1 MQEPKEI
8 IIGTTSVMPGT
19 NVSLNLP
26 VGKLPVGHRI
36 YIKVNVYSSVNP
48 GPIVLFMAGL
58 HGDEIN
64 GVETMKR
71 AISSGVFNHLACGA
85 VIAISLINV
94 YGFINFSRDLPDGKD
109 VNRSFPG
116 NANGSLAS
124 RIASVVTKKILPSVD
139 FGVDFHTGAANRY
152 NYPQIRYN
160 TGDTKSQKLAEV
172 FNAPA
177 TFQQNTIAKSFRKTA
192 KIMGK
197 PILVFEGGEALRLD
211 EYSINSALDGIKN
224 LLIFHQ
230 MTEGDQHFR
239 ASLHFERTSWIRA
252 SQAGIFTSYAQSGQ
266 YIQKGVPIGSISDP
280 FGDHMHIVS
289 ATKDGFI
296 IGHNNIAVVNQGDA
310 LFHIAY
316 H

>member
-1 MQEPKEI
+1 MAELKDL
-8 IIGTTSVMPGT
+8 IIGNNTISPGT
-19 NVSLNLP
+19 NIALNLP

-36 YIKVNVYSSVNP
+36 YIKVNVYYSTKP
-48 GPIVLFMAGL
+48 GPVVLFMAGL

-64 GVETMKR
+64 GVETLKR
-71 AISSGVFNHLACGA
+71 AISSGVFNHLEGGA
-85 VIAISLINV
+85 VVAVSLINV

-116 NANGSLAS
+116 NSNGSLAA
-124 RIASVVTKKILPSVD
+124 RIAAVVSKKILPAVD

-152 NYPQIRYN
+152 NYPQVRYN
-160 TGDTKSQKLAEV
+160 TGDAASMALAEV
-172 FNAPA
+172 FNPPVMFA
-177 TFQQNTIAKSFRKTA
+177 QNTIAKSFRKIA
-192 KIMGK
+192 KSMGK
-197 PILVFEGGEALRLD
+197 PMLVYEGGEALRLD
-211 EYSINSALDGIKN
+211 EYSINMALEGIKN

-230 MTEGDQHFR
+230 MIKEEQSFR
-239 ASLHFERTSWIRA
+239 ESLHFERTSWMRA
-252 SQAGIFTSYAQSGQ
+252 SQAGIFTCFSQSGQ

-280 FGDHMHIVS
+280 FGDQMHIV
-289 ATKDGFI
+289 AAPKDGFI